1 MKILRAKEY
10 PKDIGLCV
18 RAFRVDELRFL
29 PSDKWLRVRMERF
42 GYDESFRVAGMLFPI
57 AVSTHDHKWVR
68 RRVEVEPNN
77 PENTN
82 LDKDGKIIEGMYVH
96 VGHKRV
102 LWARENGFDAIEG
115 YLINSTRDRQIIK
128 RATHIPHEKI
138 PKRRR

>member
-29 PSDKWLRVRMERF
+29 PSDKWLSDRMERF

-57 AVSTHDHKWVR
+57 AVSTHNHKWVR
-68 RRVEVEPNN
+68 RRIEVEPNN

-82 LDKDGKIIEGMYVH
+82 LDKCMYMSVTS
-96 VGHKRV
+96 
-102 LWARENGFDAIEG
+102 GFSGQERMG
-115 YLINSTRDRQIIK
+115 LMQLRD
-128 RATHIPHEKI
+128 T
-138 PKRRR
+138 